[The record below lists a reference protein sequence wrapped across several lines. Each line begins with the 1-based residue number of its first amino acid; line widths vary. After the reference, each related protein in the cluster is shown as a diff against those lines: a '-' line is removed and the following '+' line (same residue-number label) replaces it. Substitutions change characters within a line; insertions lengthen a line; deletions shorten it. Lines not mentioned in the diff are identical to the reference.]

1 MTRLVFYLQYAAK
14 NLRRSG
20 QWTVFAVFC
29 VAAGVATV
37 VALRGLGLAITD
49 SLLTNLRQY
58 NHGDINLS
66 TVSGFGPFAVA
77 FQRGADEPSI
87 IPDWQMQQV
96 RAWAAANNAA
106 MTAYA
111 LVSNVQITAVGAAET
126 GRPQFSS
133 SLFIDPASF
142 GAMNPIVALDPAG
155 VPLAQLFTGDY
166 DIVISQNM
174 AESLNVKVGD
184 PVRVSGTE
192 QPFTV
197 RGIVS
202 TDAEANIQ
210 NVFAAFFGFAYFDS
224 RHAETLGLNPNP
236 NTIGINLPDGA
247 SEADIEQAANE
258 ATQLVYAREVST
270 TPYLLRRNQELSDM
284 VGRFIVAMGLGA
296 MLIGGVGI
304 TNTMLVL
311 VRRRSME
318 IAALKTFG
326 LKGRQIGALFLAEAF
341 LLGLIGSAVGILIGV
356 LMSGAV
362 NQYGEAFL
370 QQKLPWKIYPEALA
384 FGLGLGMAVTMVFG
398 VLPVLTAAQVRPN
411 VILRPNETPIPR
423 AGVIQSLFALLV
435 VVVVLG
441 LIAGQIIGPALD
453 KVARLRL
460 PSPAVLGILGVGGT
474 LLFLGLLT
482 FLLWILV
489 WIIGHLPTF
498 GNVDLRLALRNLST
512 NRLRTAT
519 TLLALTAGMFA
530 LSSISYFGLGAR
542 EIVRIQFSQTL
553 GGNVMIV
560 PLLPKQVAQPVIDL
574 ALAYQNGIQYKTVLN
589 VNAGR
594 ITRLEDQPIIID
606 DTQREVP
613 LTILTRD
620 TDNPA
625 LNSGPVRQGR
635 DLTPEDRGQQV
646 IVLSE
651 QSLVESVL
659 RGFTLEEVGIRAGSH
674 IRLRVQGNSYDF
686 EVVGIVGSQNGF
698 SPNIAGAYIPPGVI
712 DSTYAVDVVQV
723 DPQYVNEVL
732 LNLSEVPLIFSV
744 DVTFIDGLIRRLIE
758 QLAAIPTVVGIL
770 SLLAA
775 AVIMAN
781 TVALAILERRRQIGI
796 LKAIGLKRGRVLRI
810 LLLENTIV
818 GLLGGLLGIGLSS
831 LGVSLLT
838 ALGAGVAIPIPSE
851 ATLITI
857 GLIVAAIVIAWAATL
872 LSARAVVR
880 ERVLR
885 VLRYE

>member
-1 MTRLVFYLQYAAK
+1 MDT
-14 NLRRSG
+14 
-20 QWTVFAVFC
+20 
-29 VAAGVATV
+29 
-37 VALRGLGLAITD
+37 LAQVRERM
-49 SLLTNLRQY
+49 L
-58 NHGDINLS
+58 
-66 TVSGFGPFAVA
+66 PFAKLLGVEFVSA
-77 FQRGADEPSI
+77 SPERVVGEL
-87 IPDWQMQQV
+87 QV
-96 RAWAAANNAA
+96 REDLTTRPPVLHGGAIMAFGD
-106 MTAYA
+106 T
-111 LVSNVQITAVGAAET
+111 LGAVG
-126 GRPQFSS
+126 
-133 SLFIDPASF
+133 
-142 GAMNPIVALDPAG
+142 
-155 VPLAQLFTGDY
+155 
-166 DIVISQNM
+166 
-174 AESLNVKVGD
+174 
-184 PVRVSGTE
+184 
-192 QPFTV
+192 
-197 RGIVS
+197 
-202 TDAEANIQ
+202 
-210 NVFAAFFGFAYFDS
+210 
-224 RHAETLGLNPNP
+224 
-236 NTIGINLPDGA
+236 TILNLPDGA

>member
-1 MTRLVFYLQYAAK
+1 MARFLFYLRYAAK

-20 QWTVFAVFC
+20 QWTIFAVFC

-37 VALRGLGLAITD
+37 VALRSLGLAITD

-66 TVSGFGPFAVA
+66 TVPSFGPFAVA
-77 FQRGADEPSI
+77 FQRGSDEPSI
-87 IPDWQMQQV
+87 FPEWQMQEV
-96 RAWAAANNAA
+96 RRWVADNNAK

-111 LVSNVQITAVGAAET
+111 LVSNIQVTTFDGET
-126 GRPQFSS
+126 IGRPQFSS
-133 SLFIDPASF
+133 SLLIDPPSF
-142 GAMNPIVALDPAG
+142 ARLNNVVALDPAG
-155 VPLAQLFTGDY
+155 VPLDQLFTGGY
-166 DIVISQNM
+166 DVVISQNM
-174 AESLNVKVGD
+174 AEEQNIAVGD
-184 PVRVSGTE
+184 SVRVSGTE

-210 NVFAAFFGFAYFDS
+210 NVFAAILGFAYFDFAQ
-224 RHAETLGLNPNP
+224 AEVLGLDPNP

-247 SEADIEQAANE
+247 SEFEIESAANE
-258 ATQLVYAREVST
+258 VTSYVYAREVNT
-270 TPYLLRRNQELSDM
+270 TPYLLRRNAEIADM

-304 TNTMLVL
+304 MNTMLVL

-326 LKGRQIGALFLAEAF
+326 LKGRQIGALFLSEAF
-341 LLGLIGSAVGILIGV
+341 LLGLIGSLVGIIIGV
-356 LMSGAV
+356 LMSSAV
-362 NQYGEAFL
+362 NRYGEAFL
-370 QQKLPWKIYPEALA
+370 QQKLPWKIYPEALW
-384 FGLGLGMAVTMVFG
+384 FGLGLGLAVTMVFG
-398 VLPVLTAAQVRPN
+398 VLPVLTATKVRPN
-411 VILRPNETPIPR
+411 VILRPNETVIPS
-423 AGVIQSLFALLV
+423 AGIIQSLFALII

-441 LIAGQIIGPALD
+441 LIAGQIVGPVLD
-453 KVARLRL
+453 RFSWM
-460 PSPAVLGILGVGGT
+460 PSPSVIGILGVAAT
-474 LLFLGLLT
+474 LLFLGFLI

-542 EIVRIQFSQTL
+542 EIVRIQFTQTL
-553 GGNVMIV
+553 GGNIMIV
-560 PLLPKQVAQPVIDL
+560 PLLPKQIAQPIIDL
-574 ALAYQNGIQYKTVLN
+574 ALAYQNGVQYKTVLN
-589 VNAGR
+589 INAGR
-594 ITRLEDQPIIID
+594 ITRLEDQPIIIEES
-606 DTQREVP
+606 QREVP
-613 LTILTRD
+613 LTILNRD
-620 TDNPA
+620 TNNPD

-635 DLTPEDRGQQV
+635 DLTAEDRGQRV

-659 RGFTLEEVGIRAGSH
+659 RGFTLEEIGIRAGSH
-674 IRLRVQGNSYDF
+674 IRVRIQGNLYDF

-698 SPNIAGAYIPPGVI
+698 APNIAGAYIPP
-712 DSTYAVDVVQV
+712 DVVDSPYSVNVIQV
-723 DPQYVNEVL
+723 DSQYVNEVL
-732 LNLSEVPLIFSV
+732 LNLSSVPGILRV
-744 DVTFIDGLIRRLIE
+744 DVTFIDGLIRRLVE
-758 QLAAIPTVVGIL
+758 QLGAIPTVVGIL
-770 SLLAA
+770 SLMAA

-781 TVALAILERRRQIGI
+781 TVALSILERRRQIGI
-796 LKAIGLKRGRVLRI
+796 LKAIGLKRNRVLRI
-810 LLLENTIV
+810 ILLENTIV

-831 LGVSLLT
+831 LGVSLMT
-838 ALGAGVAIPIPSE
+838 AIGAGIAIPIPSE
-851 ATLITI
+851 GRLITV
-857 GLIVAAIVIAWAATL
+857 GLIVAAIVIAWVATL
-872 LSARAVVR
+872 LSARVAVR
-880 ERVLR
+880 EKVLK